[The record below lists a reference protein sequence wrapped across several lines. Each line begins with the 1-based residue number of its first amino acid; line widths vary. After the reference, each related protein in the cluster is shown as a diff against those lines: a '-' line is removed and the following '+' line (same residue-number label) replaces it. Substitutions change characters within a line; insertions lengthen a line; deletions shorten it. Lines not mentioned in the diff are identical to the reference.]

1 MVHGSV
7 RSVAA
12 RKRTSTRRREPLNP
26 DRIARAALDY
36 IDEHGLGDMSV
47 RNLGAALGVEGMALY
62 KHFRSKEAIL
72 DAVAELMLLELV
84 VPAPS
89 RESWKTR
96 ALRVGHD
103 YRAISR
109 RHPRAFTL
117 LAARRYT
124 TPRALALLDR
134 IFFALMAAGL
144 TARQAVEVYRG
155 VANWTNG
162 CVFDELAG
170 QAALEAGVKV
180 VPPRELTALA
190 EAAPFLGVEHFDA
203 IYQAGLE
210 ALLDGLAAKFD
221 DENRQRR

>member
-1 MVHGSV
+1 MAACHA
-7 RSVAA
+7 VAS
-12 RKRTSTRRREPLNP
+12 RKRTSSKRREPLNP
-26 DRIARAALDY
+26 DRIAAAALTY
-36 IDEHGLGDMSV
+36 IDDHGLEDMSV
-47 RNLGAALGVEGMALY
+47 RNLGASLGVEGMALY

-72 DAVAELMLLELV
+72 DAVAELILLELT

-89 RESWKTR
+89 KESWKAR
-96 ALRVGHD
+96 ALRVGND
-103 YRAISR
+103 YREISR
-109 RHPRAFTL
+109 RHPRAFPL

-170 QAALEAGVKV
+170 YAAAEAGVKV
-180 VPPRELTALA
+180 VAPRELTALA
-190 EAAPFLGVEHFDA
+190 EAQPWLGVEHFDA
-203 IYQAGLE
+203 IYQAGLA
-210 ALLDGLAAKFD
+210 ALLDGLEAKFAA
-221 DENRQRR
+221 EPRAKSR